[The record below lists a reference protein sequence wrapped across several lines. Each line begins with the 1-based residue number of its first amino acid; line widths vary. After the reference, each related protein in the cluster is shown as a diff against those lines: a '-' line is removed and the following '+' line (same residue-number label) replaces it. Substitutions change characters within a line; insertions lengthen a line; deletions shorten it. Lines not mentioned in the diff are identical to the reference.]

1 MVKHNAGMTNLSTDR
16 ISDRM
21 MCIFGNKWMRE
32 VLWVFIC
39 YGIDVLIY
47 LSINIT
53 KYAQLLFFC
62 RFSDILTL
70 HSYVLDTVNNNRKHL
85 AL

>member
-1 MVKHNAGMTNLSTDR
+1 
-16 ISDRM
+16 
-21 MCIFGNKWMRE
+21 MRE
-32 VLWVFIC
+32 VLRVFIC

-62 RFSDILTL
+62 RFFFLDILTL